1 MVDDFAANSTAFIY
15 TVLCRGYRRQGLNL
29 VNLRRSRLL
38 ATLAAQRHQS
48 GLRRDLMKRTVG
60 GRPPV

>member
-29 VNLRRSRLL
+29 VNLRCSRLL
-38 ATLAAQRHQS
+38 AT
-48 GLRRDLMKRTVG
+48 
-60 GRPPV
+60 